1 LVEPVCCT
9 KTGIGQT
16 TGEHHFQIPPD
27 SEDATM
33 PRFLIE
39 VPHEE
44 EIVACAHVV
53 EIFLKT
59 GSHFLSN
66 ADWGCKD
73 GVHKAWIIVDVDSK
87 NDAMAIFRLPPAG
100 HRRAAQQVHLG
111 GNRGYPAAS
120 QELGSFT
127 VHHRKNMQT

>member
-1 LVEPVCCT
+1 MVEPVCCT

-87 NDAMAIFRLPPAG
+87 NDAMAILPSAYRPQATVV
-100 HRRAAQQVHLG
+100 QL
-111 GNRGYPAAS
+111 NK
-120 QELGSFT
+120 FT
-127 VHHRKNMQT
+127 LEEIEDILQHHKN